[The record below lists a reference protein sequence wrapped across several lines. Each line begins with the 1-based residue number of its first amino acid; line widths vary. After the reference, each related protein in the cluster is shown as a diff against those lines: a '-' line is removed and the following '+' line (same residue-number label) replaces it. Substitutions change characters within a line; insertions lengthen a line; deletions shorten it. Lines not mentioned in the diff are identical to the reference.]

1 MLKAVYRRVH
11 AARVDTAAWAAIYQ
25 RSKSQQAATKKEPHC
40 AFIPRCGFLC
50 TRFADSPKASVL
62 NMADTKKSI
71 EQRIDQLHAGGIIDF
86 HFDLLI
92 DLYEKRDQPGVLVSH
107 FLPEFEE
114 GDIGVLG
121 VAIYVEDRYLPE
133 MGLRVALDQ
142 VARLYAEVERTNRF
156 AVCKTF
162 AEIEQARAVNKIALI
177 ITMEGVEPLGA
188 DLNLLRAFYELGLRS
203 VGLTH
208 ARRNAAGSGGIFK
221 PSGSPRDGLTNFG
234 RDVVRECERL
244 GILIDLA
251 HINPKG
257 FEDIID
263 LTSKPLIV
271 SHTNARKFCDIERNI
286 SDEQIKIVGQRGGVV
301 GINAI
306 LVSRDPETSTL
317 DRYVDHIEHVTG
329 LIGIDGVGIG
339 FDFCEYLFEQLP
351 EKVRT
356 ELAAK
361 LTKPHFIP
369 DLTNHSHARN
379 LTGKLIER
387 GFSDEDI
394 EKILRGNWMRIFKEV
409 L

>member
-1 MLKAVYRRVH
+1 M
-11 AARVDTAAWAAIYQ
+11 
-25 RSKSQQAATKKEPHC
+25 KE
-40 AFIPRCGFLC
+40 
-50 TRFADSPKASVL
+50 
-62 NMADTKKSI
+62 SI
-71 EQRIDQLHAGGIIDF
+71 EERIDRLHAGGIVDF

-92 DLYEKRDQPGVLVSH
+92 DLYEKRDRQGVLVSH
-107 FLPEFEE
+107 FLPEFEA

-142 VARLYAEVERTNRF
+142 VARLYAEVEQTKRF

-162 AEIEQARAVNKIALI
+162 AEIEQARAANKIGLV
-177 ITMEGVEPLGA
+177 ITMEGVEPLGD

-208 ARRNAAGSGGIFK
+208 ARRNTAGSGGIFRS
-221 PSGSPRDGLTNFG
+221 SGSPHDGLTNFG

-257 FEDIID
+257 FEEIVE

-271 SHTNARKFCDIERNI
+271 SHSNARKFYDIERNI
-286 SDEQIKIVGQRGGVV
+286 SDEQIKIIGQRRGVV
-301 GINAI
+301 GVNAI
-306 LVSRDPETSTL
+306 LVSRDAETSTL
-317 DRYVDHIEHVTG
+317 DRYLDHIEHVIG

-361 LTKPHFIP
+361 LTAPHFIS

-379 LTGKLIER
+379 LTRKLIKR
-387 GFSDEDI
+387 GFSDEQI
-394 EKILRGNWMRIFKEV
+394 EKILQGNWMRV
-409 L
+409 LKQML

>member
-1 MLKAVYRRVH
+1 MGAN
-11 AARVDTAAWAAIYQ
+11 Q
-25 RSKSQQAATKKEPHC
+25 E
-40 AFIPRCGFLC
+40 
-50 TRFADSPKASVL
+50 SV
-62 NMADTKKSI
+62 
-71 EQRIDQLHAGGIIDF
+71 EHRIDRLHAGGIVDF

-92 DLYEKRDQPGVLVSH
+92 DLYEKRDRPGVLVSH
-107 FLPEFEE
+107 FLPEFDA
-114 GDIGVLG
+114 GGIGVLG

-142 VARLYAEVERTNRF
+142 VARLYAEVEQTNRF

-162 AEIEQARAVNKIALI
+162 AEIEQARRKIALVV
-177 ITMEGVEPLGA
+177 TMEGVEPLGQ

-208 ARRNAAGSGGIFK
+208 ARRNAAGSGWIFK
-221 PSGSPRDGLTNFG
+221 PGGSPGDGLTNFG

-251 HINPKG
+251 HINPRG
-257 FEDIID
+257 FEDIVE

-271 SHTNARKFCDIERNI
+271 SHTNVRKFCDIERNI

-301 GINAI
+301 GVNAI
-306 LVSRDPETSTL
+306 LVSQDPEASTL
-317 DRYVDHIEHVTG
+317 DCYVDHIEHVID

-339 FDFCEYLFEQLP
+339 FDFCEYLFQQMSES
-351 EKVRT
+351 VRAD
-356 ELAAK
+356 LAAK

-379 LTGKLIER
+379 LTRKLIER
-387 GFSDEDI
+387 GFSDEEI
-394 EKILRGNWMRIFKEV
+394 EKILRGNWLRVLKEI

>member
-1 MLKAVYRRVH
+1 M
-11 AARVDTAAWAAIYQ
+11 T
-25 RSKSQQAATKKEPHC
+25 ATKE
-40 AFIPRCGFLC
+40 
-50 TRFADSPKASVL
+50 
-62 NMADTKKSI
+62 SI
-71 EQRIDQLHAGGIIDF
+71 EERIDRLQAGGIVDF

-92 DLYEKRDQPGVLVSH
+92 DLYEKRDRPGVLVSH
-107 FLPEFEE
+107 FLPEFEA
-114 GDIGVLG
+114 GGIGVLG
-121 VAIYVEDRYLPE
+121 VAIYVEDRYLLE

-142 VARLYAEVERTNRF
+142 LARLYAEVEQTDRL
-156 AVCKTF
+156 AICKTF
-162 AEIEQARAVNKIALI
+162 AEIEQARTANKIALV

-234 RDVVRECERL
+234 RDVVSECERL
-244 GILIDLA
+244 GIFIDLA

-257 FEDIID
+257 FEDIVE

-271 SHTNARKFCDIERNI
+271 SHTNARKFYDIERNI

-301 GINAI
+301 GVNAI
-306 LVSRDPETSTL
+306 LVSPDPETSTI
-317 DRYVDHIEHVTG
+317 DRYVDHIEHVIN

-339 FDFCEYLFEQLP
+339 FDFCEYLFQQMP

-356 ELAAK
+356 ELSAK
-361 LTKPHFIP
+361 LTKPHFIA

-379 LTGKLIER
+379 LTRKLIER
-387 GFSDEDI
+387 GFSNEQI
-394 EKILRGNWMRIFKEV
+394 GKILRGNWLRIFKET

>member
-1 MLKAVYRRVH
+1 MRKNEIRDVSTSL
-11 AARVDTAAWAAIYQ
+11 DMT
-25 RSKSQQAATKKEPHC
+25 TE
-40 AFIPRCGFLC
+40 
-50 TRFADSPKASVL
+50 
-62 NMADTKKSI
+62 KSI
-71 EQRIDQLHAGGIIDF
+71 EHRIDRLQADGIVDF

-92 DLYEKRDQPGVLVSH
+92 DLYEKRDRPGVLASH
-107 FLPEFEE
+107 FLPEFEA
-114 GDIGVLG
+114 GGIGMLG

-156 AVCKTF
+156 AVCRTF
-162 AEIEQARAVNKIALI
+162 SEIEKARAANKIALV
-177 ITMEGVEPLGA
+177 ITMEGVEPLGD

-271 SHTNARKFCDIERNI
+271 SHTNARKFCDIERNV

-301 GINAI
+301 GVNAI

-317 DRYVDHIEHVTG
+317 DRYVDHIEHVIG

-379 LTGKLIER
+379 LTRKLIER